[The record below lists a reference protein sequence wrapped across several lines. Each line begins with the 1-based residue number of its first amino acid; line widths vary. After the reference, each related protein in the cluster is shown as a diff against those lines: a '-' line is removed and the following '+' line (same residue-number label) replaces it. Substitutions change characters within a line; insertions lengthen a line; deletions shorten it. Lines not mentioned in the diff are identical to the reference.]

1 MAGKIIAFQRMMFQ
15 IIFSQS
21 FSAKQNTVQNKSKK
35 TELIILLTFL
45 ALTYFTGIKLFSG
58 LIGMMV
64 VFLIAVPHIYRMLC
78 VDESIILH
86 LPLKRRFVTLNIFI
100 FPILISLILILIMW
114 CFFSLVVF
122 LPNIITLAIKGNTS
136 LFNITKLDIA
146 MMQELMIIVLYFLA
160 YVNGLIVSFFVK
172 KSKLRISIIIVN
184 SLIFSALPLY
194 IYQVI
199 PKDPKQSFFNLPHS
213 LLLLPNSWTY
223 VALEF
228 LAVLA
233 VTLSAI
239 FISIAINSPKTNL
252 RKKLQV

>member
-1 MAGKIIAFQRMMFQ
+1 MAGKIIAFQRLMLQ
-15 IIFSQS
+15 TLFSQA
-21 FSAKQNTVQNKSKK
+21 FSTKQNTVQNKSKR
-35 TELIILLTFL
+35 TELIILFTFL
-45 ALTYFTGIKLFSG
+45 TLTYFAGIKLFSG

-64 VFLIAVPHIYRMLC
+64 FFLSIVPHIYRMLC

-100 FPILISLILILIMW
+100 FPILISLMLILIMW
-114 CFFSLVVF
+114 CFFSLMVF
-122 LPNIITLAIKGNTS
+122 LPNFITLAIKGNAS
-136 LFNITKLDIA
+136 SFYITKLDIA

-160 YVNGLIVSFFVK
+160 YVNGLIVSFFEK
-172 KSKLRISIIIVN
+172 KSKLRISIIIVY

-194 IYQVI
+194 IYHVI
-199 PKDPKQSFFNLPHS
+199 PKDPKQDFFDLERS

-239 FISIAINSPKTNL
+239 FISIAIHSPKTNL